1 MSSTLLF
8 IISIL
13 CTPIKGNFAQPPGH
27 RCATFNCGNDVVIR
41 YPLCHHGQQLEHS
54 GYQGLNLTCNNQNP
68 ALNISNTLHNI
79 KSINYSDNSLIIPYP
94 NQIIKEQSCPK
105 LPNNLLRASSFDRV
119 LTEGFKLT
127 WRSPAAGACQA
138 CEASNSDGLCGY
150 STNGTGSQEFFCT
163 CPDGRHSISCYGDGV
178 VMVVPG
184 YFYIAVCFKFS
195 GALTVGGGLII
206 GATVSYIINKKRAAS
221 YKPIS
226 H

>member
-27 RCATFNCGNDVVIR
+27 RCATFNCGNGVVIR
-41 YPLCHHGQQLEHS
+41 YPLWHHSQQLEHC

-68 ALNISNTLHNI
+68 ALNISNTLYNI
-79 KSINYSDNSLIIPYP
+79 KSINYSETHAYCESVVTAPVLDDG
-94 NQIIKEQSCPK
+94 E
-105 LPNNLLRASSFDRV
+105 LLRASSFDRV

-138 CEASNSDGLCGY
+138 CEASNSDGFCGY